1 MLRKLIEWL
10 YFRQSGNLAYYD
22 RLTQLLNRNWW
33 EIYAKSK
40 LNNQALYLTI
50 IDLDDLKKINDSQ
63 GHLEGDKLI
72 ASFSDT
78 LRYYFPKAK
87 LVRLGGDEF
96 LIISDYEPLQ
106 AIFDLQQNGQFNFSF
121 GICIKNAEMALT
133 DALKDADIKM
143 YRQKTWRKAKYSIGV

>member
-1 MLRKLIEWL
+1 MLRKMIEWL
-10 YFRQSGNLAYYD
+10 YFCQPGNLAYYD

-40 LNNQALYLTI
+40 LNNKELCLTI
-50 IDLDDLKKINDSQ
+50 IDLDDLKKVNDSK

-72 ASFSDT
+72 TGFSEA
-78 LRYYFPKAK
+78 LKYYFPKAK

-106 AIFDLQQNGQFNFSF
+106 IIFNLQEKEQFNFSY

-143 YRQKTWRKAKYSIGV
+143 YRQKSRRKADK